1 MARIKR
7 NREKRPRSKLRNF
20 VGFLRFLIL
29 LTALL
34 LFGGFIAFVRSVTHA
49 QPPDPLPSADGI
61 VVLTGDGGRM
71 AAAGKLLK
79 DKKAERLLVSGVSR
93 EVSDTDL
100 EGLLGVESK
109 TLTCCVDIDIAAEDT
124 LGNARE
130 TAIWASAL
138 GYEHIILV
146 TSDYHMPRAK
156 LEITTATSGI
166 RITPYPVRSGDGKS
180 VWSDGRSLKLLWREY
195 AKLLVIYLRDSG
207 ARPDSA
213 PQPVPAPTDAMR
225 ESQDPPI
232 ITGPETPLETP
243 SPIEDE
249 TP

>member
-1 MARIKR
+1 MRRRKHSQR
-7 NREKRPRSKLRNF
+7 RKPQSKLQKF

-29 LTALL
+29 LMGLIL
-34 LFGGFIAFVRSVTHA
+34 IGGFIAFIRNVTHA
-49 QPPDPLPSADGI
+49 QPPTPLPTADGI
-61 VVLTGDGGRM
+61 VVLTGDSGRM

-79 DKKAERLLVSGVSR
+79 DEKAERLLVSGVAR
-93 EVSDTDL
+93 EVSNTDL
-100 EGLLGVESK
+100 EGLLGLSSE

-130 TAIWASAL
+130 TAIWAAAL

-166 RITPYPVRSGDGKS
+166 RITPYPVRSTPETS
-180 VWSDGRSLKLLWREY
+180 VWKDGRSLKLLWREY

-207 ARPDSA
+207 ARPDNA
-213 PQPVPAPTDAMR
+213 PIPVPAPTDVMR
-225 ESQDPPI
+225 DSQEPPI
-232 ITGPETPLETP
+232 ITGPETPIDTP
-243 SPIEDE
+243 SPMEDE